1 MAWLGNYGGTFA
13 GDVASL
19 TRLATSA
26 PFAQYLQEQ
35 IFLQSRMIR
44 SGIMAR
50 NEGLVATVGTRI
62 EAPFFD
68 PLDPDEERM
77 ESNNTWGE
85 EGEGHFKVQ
94 KITASTQYATIT
106 HRGFAYG
113 VDKLSKLA
121 IGEDPMGVLA
131 SQLTPALDKLRTRKL
146 ISHLE
151 GLLGTGGPL
160 NPTHALDIS
169 KNDTPANTGEAN
181 YLTAPAVVRARYLLN
196 ERQSA
201 ITTIVMHSLVAAYL
215 EQIGMLTY
223 EPAGNLAV
231 AGQGIQLGRGGVGV
245 RNTQLGYFAGLN
257 VIVDDQCPI
266 IAGATPGHA
275 LKYVC
280 YLAGPGVVQEGDQS
294 PIEIEPFR
302 NPLSKQDGIV
312 VDYHHVQHV
321 VGTTWDANFDNPT
334 NADLID
340 TSYWALAF
348 EEPKLIPAVRL
359 VVNTPFGGVVPTP

>member
-1 MAWLGNYGGTFA
+1 MAYLGNLGGTFSS
-13 GDVASL
+13 DVGSL

-50 NEGLVATVGTRI
+50 NAGLTATTGTRV

-68 PLDPDEERM
+68 PIDPVEERM
-77 ESNNTWGE
+77 ESNSTWGTS
-85 EGEGHFKVQ
+85 GAGHFTIQ

-113 VDKLSKLA
+113 VDKLANLA
-121 IGEDPMGVLA
+121 IGEDPMASLA
-131 SQLTPALDKLRTRKL
+131 AQLTPALDKLRTAKFV
-146 ISHLE
+146 SHME

-160 NPTHALDIS
+160 NATHNLDITADAVPGS
-169 KNDTPANTGEAN
+169 LTEAN
-181 YLTAPAVVRARYLLN
+181 YLSSTSVVRARYLLN

-223 EPAGNLAV
+223 EPAGALA
-231 AGQGIQLGRGGVGV
+231 AGTGFQFGAGGVGV
-245 RNTQLGYFAGLN
+245 RSTQIGYFAGLQ
-257 VIVDDQCPI
+257 VIVDDQCPV
-266 IAGATPGHA
+266 IAGTATHG

-280 YLAGPGVVQEGDQS
+280 YLAGPGAMQEGDQT
-294 PIEIEPFR
+294 PIEIEPDR
-302 NPLSKQDGIV
+302 NVLSKQDILA
-312 VDYHHVQHV
+312 VDYHHIQHV
-321 VGTTWDANFDNPT
+321 PGTSWDESYDNPT
-334 NADLID
+334 NAQIA
-340 TSYWALAF
+340 TGANWILAY
-348 EEPKLIPAVRL
+348 EEPRLIPVVRL
-359 VVNTPFGGVVPTP
+359 VVNTPFGGVAP

>member
-35 IFLQSRMIR
+35 IFLQSRLIR
-44 SGIMAR
+44 SGVMAR
-50 NEGLVATVGTRI
+50 NAGLVATTGTRV

-77 ESNNTWGE
+77 ESNNTWGD
-85 EGEGHFKVQ
+85 EGEGHFTVQ
-94 KITASTQYATIT
+94 KVTASTQYATIT

-131 SQLTPALDKLRTRKL
+131 SQLTPAIDKLRTRKL

-151 GLLGTGGPL
+151 GLLGTSGPL
-160 NPTHALDIS
+160 NATNALDITENVVPGS
-169 KNDTPANTGEAN
+169 LDEGN
-181 YLTAPAVVRARYLLN
+181 YLTAPAVVRARYLLS
-196 ERQSA
+196 ERQSS

-223 EPAGNLAV
+223 EPAGSLASPG
-231 AGQGIQLGRGGVGV
+231 AGIQLGRGGVGV
-245 RNTQLGYFAGLN
+245 NNTAIGYFAGLN
-257 VIVDDQCPI
+257 VIVDDQVPVV
-266 IAGATPGHA
+266 AGTPTHA
-275 LKYVC
+275 LKYAC
-280 YLAGPGVVQEGDQS
+280 YLCGPGVVQEGDQS

-321 VGTTWDANFDNPT
+321 VGTSWGANFDNPT
-334 NADLID
+334 NAQLL
-340 TSYWALAF
+340 TPANWALAF
-348 EEPKLIPAVRL
+348 EEPRLIPAVRL
-359 VVNTPFGGVVPTP
+359 LVQTPFGGVSP